1 MWVLSL
7 SWCNGA
13 SPPGPPPERPSGSQ
27 HPRPQ
32 QVEPSPPVALPL
44 EQLELVDE
52 PLHRPV
58 APGFR
63 QPGPH
68 RVEVLLEPRGEAP
81 HRESLARLGL
91 FEPPVELL
99 AFEVP
104 DRAVELLGQP
114 PGVGERLFRYSFCSL
129 FNFSSLRMNNAATF
143 FEVGDSPARA
153 ALPRAGHGRGRL
165 APGLGT
171 PELGREAGADLF
183 AVSVAS
189 LADLA
194 VELLAIVTALVPS
207 PDEVGDVGVE
217 DALLPLVRPAWRRLG
232 EVLVAVDGPGAYAEP
247 LTDVPEIRP
256 GEVEAANVPPLLD
269 QALVALPRGLLD
281 LPVVGPR
288 SVRHDGS
295 GAEGFV
301 APVFGLGPRRGR
313 LAEGGLL
320 LEQEALEHVRE
331 VVQEVPAVRD
341 LHGARGARG
350 ALGQRFAVDVGAVAG
365 GELYLGMPPQPGEEA
380 LLRAFGQQVHH
391 PPLLEVHEDRAV
403 CVPPPEGEVVHAEHL
418 GFAGARQRGTLR
430 HPEQD
435 VPADHEPELRGKPGA
450 GAPAQ
455 PQHDR
460 EQGLLQPL
468 RLAGASKASSG
479 SLSQK
484 ILLWQEVSS
493 QKKRRTRTS
502 SFTETPCQG
511 KSETVRR

>member
-13 SPPGPPPERPSGSQ
+13 SPPEPPPERPSGSQ

-341 LHGARGARG
+341 LHGAR
-350 ALGQRFAVDVGAVAG
+350 
-365 GELYLGMPPQPGEEA
+365 
-380 LLRAFGQQVHH
+380 
-391 PPLLEVHEDRAV
+391 
-403 CVPPPEGEVVHAEHL
+403 
-418 GFAGARQRGTLR
+418 
-430 HPEQD
+430 
-435 VPADHEPELRGKPGA
+435 
-450 GAPAQ
+450 
-455 PQHDR
+455 
-460 EQGLLQPL
+460 
-468 RLAGASKASSG
+468 
-479 SLSQK
+479 
-484 ILLWQEVSS
+484 
-493 QKKRRTRTS
+493 
-502 SFTETPCQG
+502 
-511 KSETVRR
+511 